1 MMMRKLEPD
10 GKTGNYSVLSN
21 IYQNRKYT
29 FAIAIPTAT
38 IISGLFLHFNR
49 LQIIP
54 DLTLVVIALLL
65 FIFLLYV
72 LRQNSWFNILNK
84 KLIFDEALYRSIFDQ
99 APIGIAI
106 MQGKAHADR
115 PELVDT
121 IINSTYSE
129 ILGRDENEL
138 RQMTWVEITHSE
150 DLPADLKKF
159 DQFKK
164 GVINGYSMEKR
175 FIKPD
180 GSIVWTLMTV
190 SPLSGEYNDHSVH
203 LCLIKDI
210 TSQKSAEAALVESES
225 KYRAITENMSDVVWQ
240 TDLDLKT
247 VYISPSVEK
256 ILGESVEEHIRKMK
270 EEKFPEHTLKE
281 LIQF

>member
-84 KLIFDEALYRSIFDQ
+84 KLVFDEALYRSIFDQ

-106 MQGKAHADR
+106 MQGKTFADL
-115 PELVDT
+115 PELVAT
-121 IINSTYSE
+121 IINPTYAE

-138 RQMTWVEITHSE
+138 RQMTWVEITHTE
-150 DLPADLKKF
+150 DL
-159 DQFKK
+159 
-164 GVINGYSMEKR
+164 
-175 FIKPD
+175 
-180 GSIVWTLMTV
+180 
-190 SPLSGEYNDHSVH
+190 
-203 LCLIKDI
+203 
-210 TSQKSAEAALVESES
+210 
-225 KYRAITENMSDVVWQ
+225 
-240 TDLDLKT
+240 
-247 VYISPSVEK
+247 
-256 ILGESVEEHIRKMK
+256 
-270 EEKFPEHTLKE
+270 
-281 LIQF
+281 